1 MVKRNHFDTF
11 YSNIGYHQAVAAIFS
26 LPRSVFV
33 YLASQTKVINVDVAF
48 EAFII
53 WFYGI
58 SFN

>member
-53 WFYGI
+53 
-58 SFN
+58 